1 MKKLLIAAA
10 SCLIVFGTAQVY
22 AADET
27 AGKDLKADSS
37 KAAKDAKSDNSSDT
51 SVAKKGKAQTLCP
64 VMGGEIDKNIY
75 SDVNGKG
82 IYVCCKGC
90 VGMVK
95 ADPGKYIK
103 ILEDQGV
110 EIEKAPASSSK

>member
-1 MKKLLIAAA
+1 MKKLLIVAA

-22 AADET
+22 AADEA
-27 AGKDLKADSS
+27 AGKDRKADPS
-37 KAAKDAKSDNSSDT
+37 KTAASDT

-64 VMGGEIDKNIY
+64 VMGGEIDKNLY
-75 SDVNGKG
+75 VDVKGKR